1 MKKTYDVGGMDC
13 VACAQSIERVLG
25 KQEGVASAVVNFSNN
40 KLYLDYNNQVLA
52 EDAIEEKVAKLGFS
66 LAEDLNS
73 KVMNQNEELKKKEFS
88 VQGMDCVACA
98 QSIERVLGKKEGVDS
113 AVVNFANEKLYL
125 TYNPALIKTDE
136 VEAAVDKLGFKLA
149 EDKGQAKETEIVNP
163 YRNRLLVSALFT
175 LPLLIIAM
183 GPMLGLQLPA
193 IIDPMHNPFNFGLL
207 QLILTL
213 PVIWMGRRFYT
224 TGFANLFRGHPSMD
238 TLIALG
244 TSAAFFFSAYQLYT
258 LNAGAGHEAAHN
270 LYFESAAVILAL
282 ITAGKYMEHISKGKT
297 SNAIRK
303 LMNLRP
309 DKATIIRDGKEV
321 EIPVDDLAKGDI
333 VLLKPGSAA
342 PADGEVVEGSNYM
355 DEAMLTG
362 ESIPVEKNI
371 GMEVYTASISSGG
384 TIRYR
389 ATKVGSETAL
399 SNIIRLVEDA
409 QATKAPIAKLAD
421 VVSGYFVPVVI
432 ILALVSAGFWLLRGE
447 TMEFA
452 ITSLVSVL
460 VIACPCALGLATPTA
475 IMVGTGKG
483 AENGI
488 LIKSGEALE
497 QAHNINALVLD
508 KTGTL
513 TKGRPVVTNLFTA
526 EDSEESKK
534 QLLGLAASLEA
545 NSEHPLGQAMIA
557 EAKNRKIELQTT
569 KGFRTVTGKGIR
581 ADINGITYAIGN
593 EKLMMEQGVTLSS
606 AMNDK
611 AALLAEDG
619 KTPMYVAKSNEAV
632 GIIAVADTIKETSR
646 EAVALLKSMGIR
658 TIMLTGDNER
668 TARAIGREL
677 DIDEVVAE
685 VLPEDKIRKV
695 EELKEAGY
703 VTGMVGD
710 GINDAPALASAHVG
724 IAIGSGTDVAMESA
738 DIVLMH
744 DDIMDVPTA
753 IDLSRKT
760 IRNIKQNLFWAF
772 IYNVIGIPFA
782 MGVLYFITGNPDLLL
797 NPMVA
802 ALAMSLSSVSVLTN
816 ALRLRGY
823 KAPHAVGTARV
834 KGDQGQGQ
842 LAQANEAL

>member
-1 MKKTYDVGGMDC
+1 MKKTFDVGGMDC

-25 KQEGVASAVVNFSNN
+25 KQEGVESAVVNFTNN
-40 KLYLDYNNQVLA
+40 KLYLDYNDDVLR
-52 EDAIEEKVAKLGFS
+52 EDIIKEKVDKLGFS
-66 LAEDLNS
+66 IHEDQS
-73 KVMNQNEELKKKEFS
+73 SQVMNLEEDVRKKEFS
-88 VQGMDCVACA
+88 VEGMDCVACA
-98 QSIERVLGKKEGVDS
+98 QSIERVLGKKDGVDS
-113 AVVNFANEKLYL
+113 AVVNFATEKLYL
-125 TYNPALIKTDE
+125 SYDPSLIKTDE
-136 VEAAVDKLGFKLA
+136 VESAVEKLGFKLV
-149 EDKGQAKETEIVNP
+149 EDQGQVQHVEIINP
-163 YRNRLLVSALFT
+163 YKNRLLVSSIFAV
-175 LPLLIIAM
+175 PLLIIAM
-183 GPMLGLQLPA
+183 GPMVGLKLPA
-193 IIDPMHNPFNFGLL
+193 FIDPALNPFNFGLL
-207 QLILTL
+207 QLLLTL
-213 PVIWMGRRFYT
+213 PIVWMGRKFYT

-244 TSAAFFFSAYQLYT
+244 TSAAFFFSVYQLYSIQT
-258 LNAGAGHEAAHN
+258 GAGHNAAHN

-282 ITAGKYMEHISKGKT
+282 ITAGKFMEHISKGKT

-303 LMNLRP
+303 LMGLRP
-309 DKATIIRDGKEV
+309 DKATIIRDGQEV

-333 VLLKPGSAA
+333 VLLKPGAAA
-342 PADGEVVEGSNYM
+342 PADGVVIEGSNYM

-362 ESIPVEKNI
+362 ESIPVAKNS
-371 GMEVYTASISSGG
+371 GSEVYTASISSGG

-421 VVSGYFVPVVI
+421 IVSGYFVPVVI
-432 ILALVSAGFWLLRGE
+432 VLAILSAVFWLLSGE
-447 TMEFA
+447 TVEFA
-452 ITSLVSVL
+452 VTILVSVL

-513 TKGRPVVTNLFTA
+513 TKGRPVVTDLFTGI
-526 EDSEESKK
+526 DTEESRD
-534 QLLGLAASLEA
+534 QLLKLAASLES
-545 NSEHPLGQAMIA
+545 NSEHPLGRAMI
-557 EAKNRKIELQTT
+557 EAARD
-569 KGFRTVTGKGIR
+569 KGLVLLKTENFRTLTGMGIQ
-581 ADINGITYAIGN
+581 ADIEGATYAIGN
-593 EKLMMEQGVTLSS
+593 ERLMNEQGVSLPKSMDT
-606 AMNDK
+606 M
-611 AALLAEDG
+611 AAELAEDG
-619 KTPMYVAKSNEAV
+619 KTPMFISMGTQAV

-646 EAVALLKSMGIR
+646 EAVALLKNMGIR

-668 TARAIGREL
+668 TARAIGRQLE
-677 DIDEVVAE
+677 IDEVVAE

-695 EELKEAGY
+695 EDLMAEGY
-703 VTGMVGD
+703 ITGMVGD
-710 GINDAPALASAHVG
+710 GINDAPALAAATVG

-772 IYNVIGIPFA
+772 IYNVIGIPIA
-782 MGVLYFITGNPDLLL
+782 MGLLYLITGNLDFLL
-797 NPMVA
+797 NPMFA

-816 ALRLRGY
+816 ALRLKGY
-823 KAPHAVGTARV
+823 RAPHAEATARAR
-834 KGDQGQGQ
+834 KNRDISMP
-842 LAQANEAL
+842 LEA

>member
-25 KQEGVASAVVNFSNN
+25 KQDGVESAVVNFGNN
-40 KLYLDYNNQVLA
+40 KLYLDYHDDILSEEIIA
-52 EDAIEEKVAKLGFS
+52 EKVGKLGFT
-66 LAEDLNS
+66 LNEDLNS
-73 KVMNQNEELKKKEFS
+73 QVLNLDSDVRKKEFA

-98 QSIERVLGKKEGVDS
+98 QSIERVLGRKEGVES

-125 TYNPALIKTDE
+125 TYDPTLIKTDE
-136 VEAAVDKLGFKLA
+136 VSSAVEKLGFQLV
-149 EDKGQAKETEIVNP
+149 EDKGETTEKEIVNP
-163 YRNRLLVSALFT
+163 YRDRLLVSALFT
-175 LPLLIIAM
+175 VPLLVIAM
-183 GPMLGLQLPA
+183 GPMLGLKLPD
-193 IIDPMHNPFNFGLL
+193 IIDPMHNAFNFGLL
-207 QLILTL
+207 QLILTI

-224 TGFANLFRGHPSMD
+224 TGFANLFRGNPSMD

-244 TSAAFFFSAYQLYT
+244 TSAAFLFSIYQLYSLT
-258 LNAGAGHEAAHN
+258 TGAAHDAAHN

-303 LMNLRP
+303 LINLRP
-309 DKATIIRDGKEV
+309 DKAIIIRDGQEA
-321 EIPVDDLAKGDI
+321 EIPVDDLTKGDI

-342 PADGEVVEGSNYM
+342 PADGVVVEGSNYM

-362 ESIPVEKNI
+362 ESIPVAKTT
-371 GMEVYTASISSGG
+371 GSSVYTASISSGG

-399 SNIIRLVEDA
+399 SNIIRLVEEA

-432 ILALVSAGFWLLRGE
+432 VLAILSAVFWLIRGE
-447 TMEFA
+447 SIEFA
-452 ITSLVSVL
+452 VTSLVSVL

-513 TKGRPVVTNLFTA
+513 TKGRPVVTDLFT
-526 EDSEESKK
+526 ETDTEGS
-534 QLLGLAASLEA
+534 QDRLLNLAASLEA
-545 NSEHPLGQAMIA
+545 NSEHPLGKAMID
-557 EAKNRKIELQTT
+557 EAKNRGMELMPTRN
-569 KGFRTVTGKGIR
+569 FRTITGKGIQ
-581 ADINGITYAIGN
+581 ADIEGLTYAIGN
-593 EKLMMEQGVTLSS
+593 EKLMVEAGVSLTGAL
-606 AMNDK
+606 AEK

-619 KTPMYVAKSNEAV
+619 KTPMFVARGSEPV

-646 EAVALLKSMGIR
+646 EAVALLKNMGIR

-668 TARAIGREL
+668 TARAIGRQL

-710 GINDAPALASAHVG
+710 GINDAPALAAATVG

-753 IDLSRKT
+753 LDLSRKT

-797 NPMVA
+797 NPMFA

-823 KAPHAVGTARV
+823 KAPHAEATARARG
-834 KGDQGQGQ
+834 KGGSGR
-842 LAQANEAL
+842 LAEAS

>member
-25 KQEGVASAVVNFSNN
+25 KQEGVDSAVVNFGNN
-40 KLYLDYNNQVLA
+40 KLYLDYNDEVLA
-52 EDAIEEKVAKLGFS
+52 EDVIEQKVGKLGFS
-66 LAEDLNS
+66 LMEDLNS
-73 KVMNQNEELKKKEFS
+73 QVMNLDEDVRKKEFS

-98 QSIERVLGKKEGVDS
+98 QSIERVLGRKEGVDS
-113 AVVNFANEKLYL
+113 AVVNYANEKLYL
-125 TYNPALIKTDE
+125 TYDPALIKTDE
-136 VEAAVDKLGFKLA
+136 VETAVEKLGFTLV

-163 YRNRLLVSALFT
+163 YRNRLLVSTLFT
-175 LPLLIIAM
+175 VPLLVIAM

-193 IIDPMHNPFNFGLL
+193 IIDPMHNAFNFGLL
-207 QLILTL
+207 QLILTI

-224 TGFANLFRGHPSMD
+224 TGFANLFRGNPSMD

-244 TSAAFFFSAYQLYT
+244 TSAAFLFSIYQLYS
-258 LNAGAGHEAAHN
+258 LQVGASHDAAHN

-309 DKATIIRDGKEV
+309 DKATIIREGREV
-321 EIPVDDLAKGDI
+321 EIPVEDLAKGDI

-342 PADGEVVEGSNYM
+342 PADGVVVEGSNYM

-362 ESIPVEKNI
+362 ESIPVAKTS
-371 GMEVYTASISSGG
+371 GSEVFTASISSGG
-384 TIRYR
+384 TIRYQ

-432 ILALVSAGFWLLRGE
+432 VLAIISAVFWLVRGE
-447 TMEFA
+447 SIEFA
-452 ITSLVSVL
+452 VTSLVSVL

-513 TKGRPVVTNLFTA
+513 TKGRPVVTDLFTGT
-526 EDSEESKK
+526 DTDESRNR
-534 QLLGLAASLEA
+534 LLNLAASLEA
-545 NSEHPLGQAMIA
+545 NSEHPLGQAMIN
-557 EAKNRKIELQTT
+557 EASSRGMELMVTQDFQTI
-569 KGFRTVTGKGIR
+569 TGKGIR
-581 ADINGITYAIGN
+581 ADIDGITYAIGN
-593 EKLMMEQGVTLSS
+593 EKLMYEQGVTLSS
-606 AMNDK
+606 AMDEK
-611 AALLAEDG
+611 AAMLAEDG
-619 KTPMYVAKSNEAV
+619 KTPMFVARGSEAV

-668 TARAIGREL
+668 TARAIGRQL

-695 EELKEAGY
+695 EELKQAGY

-710 GINDAPALASAHVG
+710 GINDAPALAAATVG

-782 MGVLYFITGNPDLLL
+782 MGVVFLITGNPDLLL
-797 NPMVA
+797 NPMFA

-823 KAPHAVGTARV
+823 KAPHAESTARA
-834 KGDQGQGQ
+834 KGNDGSGR
-842 LAQANEAL
+842 LAEAN